1 MKTNSKNNF
10 KPNHEKQSKDKFIK
24 INTILISYVVIFEL
38 LELIFHYKK
47 INDFIFI
54 HFIK

>member
-10 KPNHEKQSKDKFIK
+10 KLNHEKQSKDKFIK

-38 LELIFHYKK
+38 LELIF
-47 INDFIFI
+47 
-54 HFIK
+54 